1 MPRIDVPHL
10 VLALVLSG
18 LLLWAAVSDIRFRKI
33 PNVTVLA
40 IIGLF
45 GLGAVVDRG
54 AGVGSAV
61 SAAAIAFAIG
71 YLLYLFKV
79 MGAGDVKLF
88 AAVALF
94 TGMGY
99 LLLFA
104 LATSL
109 AGGGV
114 AAASVAARP
123 RRAAVMF
130 ALKGKGDFGRGVP
143 YGVAIAIGG
152 ALIIWGALGGWLPAD
167 ILTARR

>member
-1 MPRIDVPHL
+1 MPRLDALHL
-10 VLALVLSG
+10 VLALSLTG
-18 LLLWAAVSDIRFRKI
+18 LLAWAAVSDVRSRRI
-33 PNVTVLA
+33 PNVAVLA
-40 IIGLF
+40 IVGLF
-45 GLGAVVDRG
+45 GLWVLAGKG
-54 AGVGSAV
+54 AGLGSAV
-61 SAAAIAFAIG
+61 GAAAIAFAIG
-71 YLLYLFKV
+71 YVLYLFKV

-114 AAASVAARP
+114 AVGSVVARP
-123 RRAAVMF
+123 RRGAVML
-130 ALKGKGDFGRGVP
+130 ALRGKGDFGRGVP

-152 ALIIWGALGGWLPAD
+152 ALVIWGGLGGWLPAN